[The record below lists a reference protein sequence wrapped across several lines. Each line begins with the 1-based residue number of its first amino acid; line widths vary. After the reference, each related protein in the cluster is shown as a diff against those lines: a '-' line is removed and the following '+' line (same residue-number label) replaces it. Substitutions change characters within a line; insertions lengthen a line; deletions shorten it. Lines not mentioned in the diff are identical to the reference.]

1 MLNTELIGMRQ
12 LDKRLDRRL
21 RWLLAPLCIVAVF
34 SFTDLLFDLQIGTL
48 NWIDQALMICY
59 LIPFIGYLIA
69 YYRHKCWELFI
80 ITIVMLIIGL
90 LGMSDFFLKLILGDS
105 YWDY

>member
-1 MLNTELIGMRQ
+1 MRQ

-59 LIPFIGYLIA
+59 FIPFIGYSIA
-69 YYRHKCWELFI
+69 YYRHKCWELLI
-80 ITIVMLIIGL
+80 VTTVMLIIGL
-90 LGMSDFFLKLILGDS
+90 LCASDFFLKLFLGDS